1 MVKEVFFFNEMAYS
15 AYPQEE
21 AEKLGYTNLLFPNE
35 YFDSNKAHELY
46 DMYLDEF
53 EYANDVGFDGVM
65 VNEHHYNPLNMMP
78 GINLIAAILARNT
91 KKGRIILLGN
101 ILPVREDPIRIAEE
115 IAMLDTLSGGRI
127 VCGFV
132 RGVGQESIATNANPV
147 HNRERYYEAHDLI
160 IKAWTTPG
168 PFRWEGKHYQYR
180 VVNPW
185 ILPLQ
190 KPHPP
195 IWVPGIMS
203 PETIQWAARMGY
215 PYIAQNTSMEGTP
228 EIWKLYNDTAAEAGR
243 TTSNQNFGYLQ
254 RICVADTDE
263 KAYEEGKHLYW
274 QLGRTFG
281 RAPAHWFA
289 PPGYVTRGAA
299 RSRLASREAT
309 LTDIGY
315 EQAQEINQII
325 TGNPDTVIE
334 KLKNMVDVVDPAW
347 LILWPREGPMSH
359 ANAVR
364 GMELLGNEVIP
375 AIKDYVPGSRSPS
388 PEAAKAR

>member
-15 AYPQEE
+15 TYPQEE
-21 AEKLGYTNLLFPNE
+21 AEKLGYTNLMFPNKH
-35 YFDSNKAHELY
+35 FDPQMGHELY
-46 DMYLDEF
+46 TMYLDEF
-53 EYANDVGFDGVM
+53 EYASEVGFDGVM
-65 VNEHHYNPLNMMP
+65 VNEHHNNPLNMMP
-78 GINLIAAILARNT
+78 GINLIASILARNT

-101 ILPVREDPIRIAEE
+101 ILPIHENPLRVAEE
-115 IAMLDTLSGGRI
+115 VAMLDTISGGRI

-132 RGVGQESIATNANPV
+132 RGIGQESLATNVNPV
-147 HNRERYYEAHDLI
+147 HNRERFYEAHDLI

-185 ILPLQ
+185 ILPMQ

-203 PETIQWAARMGY
+203 PETIIWAARHRY
-215 PYIAQNTSMEGTP
+215 PYIAQNTSLEATP
-228 EIWKLYNDTAAEAGR
+228 EIWKLYTDTAAEEGYTA
-243 TTSNQNFGYLQ
+243 TNENLGYLQ
-254 RICVADTDE
+254 RICVADSDE

-281 RAPAHWFA
+281 RAPFHWFA
-289 PPGYVTRGAA
+289 PPGYMTRGGA
-299 RSRLASREAT
+299 RSPLASREAT

-315 EQAQEINQII
+315 EQAQEIGQVI
-325 TGNPDTVIE
+325 TGAPDTVIK
-334 KLKNMVDVVDPAW
+334 KLKKVIDVVDPAW

-359 ANAVR
+359 DNAIR
-364 GMELLGNEVIP
+364 GMELLGKEVIP
-375 AIKDYVPGSRSPS
+375 AIKEYVPVGVR
-388 PEAAKAR
+388 